1 MSVLRGR
8 RVVVTRSAARAAS
21 LADLLAA
28 HGAVPVLFPAF
39 ETKPPVSVA
48 ALDNAL
54 ERAGEYDWIV
64 FTSPAGVNFTFER
77 VAANGIAASWLAE
90 TQVAAVGPAT
100 AAALDG
106 HGVGGAV
113 LPDEYMGDRIPAALG
128 EITGRRFLLLRS
140 DRAADAL
147 PERLRALGGLVA
159 DVVAYRT
166 VPLSSRVAG
175 PVADDVRAGV
185 DAVTFTSPSTVE
197 GFVSGIG
204 DDWRG
209 IVERAIVATI
219 GPVTGEAARA
229 AGMRVDAEA
238 DPHTISGLIEALV
251 RAFSKRAAEHRT

>member
-1 MSVLRGR
+1 
-8 RVVVTRSAARAAS
+8 
-21 LADLLAA
+21 
-28 HGAVPVLFPAF
+28 
-39 ETKPPVSVA
+39 VSVA

-64 FTSPAGVNFTFER
+64 FTSPAGVNFAFER
-77 VAANGIAASWLAE
+77 VAAIGIAALWLAE
-90 TQVAAVGPAT
+90 TRVAAVGPAT

-113 LPDEYMGDRIPAALG
+113 VPDEYMGDRIPAALG

-147 PERLRALGGLVA
+147 PERLRALGGMVA
-159 DVVAYRT
+159 EVIAYRT

-175 PVADDVRAGV
+175 AAADDVRAGV

-197 GFVSGIG
+197 GFVNGI
-204 DDWRG
+204 DDGWRG
-209 IVERAIVATI
+209 IVERAIVAAI
-219 GPVTGEAARA
+219 GPVTSGAARA

-238 DPHTISGLIEALV
+238 DPHTMGGLIDALV
-251 RAFSKRAAEHRT
+251 RAFSERAAEHRT